1 MIFGDCTDLYLGN
14 FVGKWIVSP
23 DYLGKNSISTH
34 SSKKKKKIK
43 YVTSNAKQCP
53 QCLHGLLHLN
63 ENKIYK
69 EIVVNIPIYTS
80 GSWGI
85 NEIVSK
91 WERSFC

>member
-1 MIFGDCTDLYLGN
+1 MLLR
-14 FVGKWIVSP
+14 
-23 DYLGKNSISTH
+23 LL
-34 SSKKKKKIK
+34 
-43 YVTSNAKQCP
+43 SNV
-53 QCLHGLLHLN
+53 LSVLDGLLHLI

-91 WERSFC
+91 WERYFC